1 MFGRKSV
8 YGKHVNNTAA
18 QPEKKVTR
26 FNIRKPGYKT
36 RQPQRP
42 GKTIDNFEQEY
53 QKFIADLK
61 AKKEA
66 EAKVEEPVY
75 VDVGETDC
83 ETSLEVEQVVE
94 ETPVVEDNIQTLVPE
109 QPVEEPVKEETVVYV
124 PKKRKRIV
132 NENIQENTEEN

>member
-18 QPEKKVTR
+18 QQEKKVTR

-61 AKKEA
+61 AKKAA
-66 EAKVEEPVY
+66 EDKVEEPVY
-75 VDVGETDC
+75 VDDGETDG
-83 ETSLEVEQVVE
+83 ETSLEVETKVE
-94 ETPVVEDNIQTLVPE
+94 EPVDEDNIQTLVPE
-109 QPVEEPVKEETVVYV
+109 QPVEESVKEETVVYV

-132 NENIQENTEEN
+132 NENIKENTEEN

>member
-66 EAKVEEPVY
+66 EAKVEEPV
-75 VDVGETDC
+75 ETK
-83 ETSLEVEQVVE
+83 VEQVVE
-94 ETPVVEDNIQTLVPE
+94 ETPVVEDNIQTLLPE

-132 NENIQENTEEN
+132 NENIKENTEEN

>member
-8 YGKHVNNTAA
+8 YGKHVNNTTA
-18 QPEKKVTR
+18 QPEKKRKATR

-36 RQPQRP
+36 RQPQKT
-42 GKTIDNFEQEY
+42 GKSIDSFEQEY

-66 EAKVEEPVY
+66 EAKVEEPV
-75 VDVGETDC
+75 ETK
-83 ETSLEVEQVVE
+83 VE
-94 ETPVVEDNIQTLVPE
+94 EPVAEEPVVEDNIQTLLPE
-109 QPVEEPVKEETVVYV
+109 QPVEEPVTEETVVYV

>member
-8 YGKHVNNTAA
+8 YGKHVNNTTA
-18 QPEKKVTR
+18 QPEKKRKATR

-36 RQPQRP
+36 RQPQKT
-42 GKTIDNFEQEY
+42 GKSIDSFEQEY

-66 EAKVEEPVY
+66 EAKVEEPV
-75 VDVGETDC
+75 ETK
-83 ETSLEVEQVVE
+83 VEEPVVE
-94 ETPVVEDNIQTLVPE
+94 ETPVVEDNIQTLLPE
-109 QPVEEPVKEETVVYV
+109 QPVEEPVTEETVVYV